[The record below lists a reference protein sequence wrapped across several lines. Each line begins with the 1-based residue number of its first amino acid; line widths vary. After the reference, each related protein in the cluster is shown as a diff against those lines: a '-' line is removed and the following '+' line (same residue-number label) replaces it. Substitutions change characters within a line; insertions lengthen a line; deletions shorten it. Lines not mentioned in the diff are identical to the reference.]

1 MALQIRKRC
10 VFVFGSEP
18 KKYRCLGWDDV
29 EIRNTGGPV
38 YEIPTEEILF
48 LKQVAY
54 QNNTMSKFIKSIRKL
69 SSFSSRDTPIP
80 NSEQVEG
87 FVVVADAGG
96 KFAKSRNKET

>member
-1 MALQIRKRC
+1 
-10 VFVFGSEP
+10 
-18 KKYRCLGWDDV
+18 
-29 EIRNTGGPV
+29 
-38 YEIPTEEILF
+38 
-48 LKQVAY
+48 
-54 QNNTMSKFIKSIRKL
+54 MSKFIKSIRKL